1 MNVNILNNL
10 IINYGLLIIFIVLIV
25 VGVKSSIQIIP
36 QERVGIVE
44 RLGKFH
50 SALNPGL
57 HVLVP
62 FIDRLVVIHDMR
74 EVPMVVPEQSCIT
87 KDNTQLAID
96 GVVYFQVSDA
106 KLATY
111 GTNNFVAAIVQLAQ
125 TTLRSV
131 IGKMELDKTFEER
144 DEINRHVVAAV
155 DQASLNWG
163 VKVLRYELK
172 NIQPPQHIINAMQEQ
187 ITAEREK
194 RAKIARSEG
203 DRQEKINLAEGD
215 MTSIIRR
222 SEGDKQS
229 AINRAMGE
237 AEALKTRAMGEAA
250 AIEAIA
256 TANATAIKLIANAI
270 CNENGE
276 LAVNQKLAAQYIEQ
290 FGHLA
295 KAGNTIILPQNLADI
310 AGIVSTALAAVKK
323 SQVQPASVIPNKNA

>member
-1 MNVNILNNL
+1 MSVEALNS
-10 IINYGLLIIFIVLIV
+10 IIIQYGVLIAFIFCIV
-25 VGVKSSIQIIP
+25 IFVKSSIKIIP

-50 SALNPGL
+50 NALNPGL
-57 HVLVP
+57 HILVP
-62 FIDRLVVIHDMR
+62 FVDRLVIIHDMR
-74 EVPMVVPEQSCIT
+74 EVPMVVPEQVCIT

-96 GVVYFQVSDA
+96 GVVYFQISDA

-111 GTNNFVAAIVQLAQ
+111 GTNNFVAAIVQLSQ

-144 DEINRHVVAAV
+144 DEINKHVVAAV

-172 NIQPPQHIINAMQEQ
+172 NIQPPQHILNAMQEQ

-215 MTSIIRR
+215 TMSTIRR

-229 AINRAMGE
+229 AINKAIGE
-237 AEALKTRAMGEAA
+237 AEAMKTKAQGEAQ
-250 AIEAIA
+250 AILAIA
-256 TANATAIKLIANAI
+256 EANAGAIKLIADAI

-290 FGHLA
+290 FGNLA
-295 KAGNTIILPQNLADI
+295 KVGNTIILPQNLTDI
-310 AGIVSTALAAVKK
+310 AGVVTTALAAVKQ
-323 SQVQPASVIPNKNA
+323 SPIKN

>member
-1 MNVNILNNL
+1 MNVETLNGL
-10 IINYGLLIIFIVLIV
+10 IINYGLLIAFIFVIVMF
-25 VGVKSSIQIIP
+25 VKSSIKIIP

-57 HVLVP
+57 HILLP
-62 FIDRLVVIHDMR
+62 FIDRLVVVHDMR
-74 EVPMVVPEQSCIT
+74 EVPMVVPEQVCIT

-111 GTNNFVAAIVQLAQ
+111 GTNNFMAAIVQLSQ

-203 DRQEKINLAEGD
+203 ERQEKINYAEGD
-215 MTSIIRR
+215 TMSTIRR

-229 AINRAMGE
+229 AINKAIGE
-237 AEALKTRAMGEAA
+237 AEALKTRAHGEAQ
-250 AIEAIA
+250 AILAIA
-256 TANATAIKLIANAI
+256 EANAGAIKLIAEAI
-270 CNENGE
+270 CNEKGE

-290 FGHLA
+290 FGNLA

-310 AGIVSTALAAVKK
+310 AGIVSTALAAVKATPK
-323 SQVQPASVIPNKNA
+323 V

>member
-1 MNVNILNNL
+1 MNSIQELNSV
-10 IINYGLLIIFIVLIV
+10 IISYGALIV
-25 VGVKSSIQIIP
+25 FLVAVVLFVKSSIKIIP

-44 RLGKFH
+44 RLGRFH

-57 HVLVP
+57 HVLIP
-62 FIDRLVVIHDMR
+62 FVDRLVVVHDMR
-74 EVPMVVPEQSCIT
+74 EVPMVVPEQVCIT
-87 KDNTQLAID
+87 KDNTQLSID
-96 GVVYFQVSDA
+96 GVVYFQISDA

-111 GTNNFVAAIVQLAQ
+111 GTNNFIAAIIQLSQ

-144 DEINRHVVAAV
+144 DEINKHVVASV

-215 MTSIIRR
+215 TMSAIRR

-229 AINRAMGE
+229 AINKASGE
-237 AEALKTRAMGEAA
+237 AEALKTRAYGEAQ
-250 AIEAIA
+250 AILTIA
-256 TANATAIKLIANAI
+256 EANAQATKLIAEAI
-270 CNENGE
+270 SNKNGD

-290 FGHLA
+290 FGNLA
-295 KAGNTIILPQNLADI
+295 KTGNTIILPQNLSDI
-310 AGIVSTALAAVKK
+310 AGMVTTALSAVKATNLTK
-323 SQVQPASVIPNKNA
+323 

>member
-1 MNVNILNNL
+1 MNVETLNSL
-10 IINYGLLIIFIVLIV
+10 IINYGLLIAFIFVIVMF
-25 VGVKSSIQIIP
+25 VKSSIKIIP

-57 HVLVP
+57 HILLP
-62 FIDRLVVIHDMR
+62 FIDRLVVVHDMR
-74 EVPMVVPEQSCIT
+74 EVPMVVPEQVCIT

-111 GTNNFVAAIVQLAQ
+111 GTNNFMAAIVQLSQ

-203 DRQEKINLAEGD
+203 ERQEKINYAEGD
-215 MTSIIRR
+215 TMSTIRR

-229 AINRAMGE
+229 AINKAIGE
-237 AEALKTRAMGEAA
+237 AEALKTRAHGEAQ
-250 AIEAIA
+250 AILAIA
-256 TANATAIKLIANAI
+256 EANAGAIKLIAEAI
-270 CNENGE
+270 CNEKGE

-290 FGHLA
+290 FGNLA

-310 AGIVSTALAAVKK
+310 AGIVSTALAAVKATPK
-323 SQVQPASVIPNKNA
+323 V

>member
-1 MNVNILNNL
+1 MNGINELNSMIISYGAL
-10 IINYGLLIIFIVLIV
+10 IAFVVCIVLF
-25 VGVKSSIQIIP
+25 VKSSIKIIP

-44 RLGKFH
+44 RLGRFH
-50 SALNPGL
+50 DALNPGL
-57 HVLVP
+57 HVLIP

-74 EVPMVVPEQSCIT
+74 EVPMVVPEQVCIT
-87 KDNTQLAID
+87 KDNTQLSID

-111 GTNNFVAAIVQLAQ
+111 GTNNFIAAIIQLSQ

-144 DEINRHVVAAV
+144 DEINKHVVAAV

-215 MTSIIRR
+215 TMSAIRR
-222 SEGDKQS
+222 SEGEKQS
-229 AINRAMGE
+229 AINKAIGE
-237 AEALKTRAMGEAA
+237 AEALRTRAHGEAQ
-250 AIEAIA
+250 AILAIA
-256 TANATAIKLIANAI
+256 EANAGAIKLIAEAI
-270 CNENGE
+270 CHENGDM
-276 LAVNQKLAAQYIEQ
+276 AVNQKLAQQYIEQ
-290 FGHLA
+290 FGNLA
-295 KAGNTIILPQNLADI
+295 KTSNTIILPQNLSDV
-310 AGIVSTALAAVKK
+310 AGMVTTALAAVKHK
-323 SQVQPASVIPNKNA
+323 S

>member
-1 MNVNILNNL
+1 MNVETLNSL
-10 IINYGLLIIFIVLIV
+10 IIHYGLLIAFIFCV
-25 VGVKSSIQIIP
+25 VMFVKSSIKIIP

-57 HVLVP
+57 HILLP
-62 FIDRLVVIHDMR
+62 FIDRLVVVHDMR
-74 EVPMVVPEQSCIT
+74 EVPMVVPEQVCIT
-87 KDNTQLAID
+87 KDNTQLSID
-96 GVVYFQVSDA
+96 GVVYFQISDA

-111 GTNNFVAAIVQLAQ
+111 GTNNFMAAIVQLSQ

-144 DEINRHVVAAV
+144 DEINKHVVASV

-203 DRQEKINLAEGD
+203 ERQEKINYAEGD
-215 MTSIIRR
+215 TMSAIRR

-229 AINRAMGE
+229 AINQAIGE
-237 AEALKTRAMGEAA
+237 AEAMKTRAQGEAQ
-250 AIEAIA
+250 AILAIA
-256 TANATAIKLIANAI
+256 EANAVAIKLIAEAI
-270 CNENGE
+270 CNEKGE

-290 FGHLA
+290 FGNLA

-310 AGIVSTALAAVKK
+310 AGIVSTALAAVKPTSK
-323 SQVQPASVIPNKNA
+323 L

>member
-1 MNVNILNNL
+1 MNVETLNGL
-10 IINYGLLIIFIVLIV
+10 IINYGLLIAFIFVIVMF
-25 VGVKSSIQIIP
+25 VKSSIKIIP

-57 HVLVP
+57 HILLP
-62 FIDRLVVIHDMR
+62 FIDRLVVVHDMR
-74 EVPMVVPEQSCIT
+74 EVPMVVPEQVCIT

-111 GTNNFVAAIVQLAQ
+111 GTNNFMAAIVQLSQ

-203 DRQEKINLAEGD
+203 ERQEKINYAEGD
-215 MTSIIRR
+215 TMSTIRR

-229 AINRAMGE
+229 AINKAIGE
-237 AEALKTRAMGEAA
+237 AEALKTRAHGEA
-250 AIEAIA
+250 
-256 TANATAIKLIANAI
+256 
-270 CNENGE
+270 
-276 LAVNQKLAAQYIEQ
+276 
-290 FGHLA
+290 
-295 KAGNTIILPQNLADI
+295 
-310 AGIVSTALAAVKK
+310 
-323 SQVQPASVIPNKNA
+323 

>member
-1 MNVNILNNL
+1 MNVETLNGL
-10 IINYGLLIIFIVLIV
+10 IINDGLLIAFIFV
-25 VGVKSSIQIIP
+25 VVMFVKSSIKIIP

-57 HVLVP
+57 HILLP
-62 FIDRLVVIHDMR
+62 FIDRLVVVHDMR
-74 EVPMVVPEQSCIT
+74 EVPMVVPEQVCIT
-87 KDNTQLAID
+87 KDNTQLAMD

-111 GTNNFVAAIVQLAQ
+111 GTNNFMAAIVQLSQ

-203 DRQEKINLAEGD
+203 ERQEKINYAEGD
-215 MTSIIRR
+215 TMSTIRR

-229 AINRAMGE
+229 AINKAIGE
-237 AEALKTRAMGEAA
+237 AEALKTRAHGEAQ
-250 AIEAIA
+250 AILAIA
-256 TANATAIKLIANAI
+256 EANAGAIKLIAEAI
-270 CNENGE
+270 CNEKGE

-290 FGHLA
+290 FGNLA

-310 AGIVSTALAAVKK
+310 AGIVSTALAAVKATPK
-323 SQVQPASVIPNKNA
+323 A

>member
-1 MNVNILNNL
+1 MSVEALNS
-10 IINYGLLIIFIVLIV
+10 IIIQYGVLIAFIFCIV
-25 VGVKSSIQIIP
+25 IFVKSSIKIIP

-57 HVLVP
+57 HILVP
-62 FIDRLVVIHDMR
+62 FVDRLVVIHDMR
-74 EVPMVVPEQSCIT
+74 EVPMVVPEQVCIT

-96 GVVYFQVSDA
+96 GVVYFQISDA

-111 GTNNFVAAIVQLAQ
+111 GTNNFVAAIVQLSQ

-144 DEINRHVVAAV
+144 DEINKHVVAAV

-172 NIQPPQHIINAMQEQ
+172 NIQPPQHILNAMQEQ

-215 MTSIIRR
+215 TMSTIRR

-229 AINRAMGE
+229 AINKAIGE
-237 AEALKTRAMGEAA
+237 AEAMKTKAQGEAQ
-250 AIEAIA
+250 AILAIA
-256 TANATAIKLIANAI
+256 EANAGAIKLIADAI

-290 FGHLA
+290 FGNLA
-295 KAGNTIILPQNLADI
+295 KVGNTIILPQNLTDI
-310 AGIVSTALAAVKK
+310 AGVVTTALAAVKQSPIK
-323 SQVQPASVIPNKNA
+323 K

>member
-1 MNVNILNNL
+1 MSVEALNS
-10 IINYGLLIIFIVLIV
+10 IIIQYGVLIAFIFCIV
-25 VGVKSSIQIIP
+25 IFVKSSIKIIP

-50 SALNPGL
+50 NALNPGL
-57 HVLVP
+57 HILVP
-62 FIDRLVVIHDMR
+62 FVDRLVIIHDMR
-74 EVPMVVPEQSCIT
+74 EVPMVVPEQVCIT

-96 GVVYFQVSDA
+96 GVVYFQISDA

-111 GTNNFVAAIVQLAQ
+111 GTNNFVAAIVQLSQ

-144 DEINRHVVAAV
+144 DEINKHVVAAV

-172 NIQPPQHIINAMQEQ
+172 NIQPPQHILNAMQEQ

-215 MTSIIRR
+215 TMSTIRR

-229 AINRAMGE
+229 AINKAIGE
-237 AEALKTRAMGEAA
+237 AEAMKTKAQGEAQ
-250 AIEAIA
+250 AILAIA
-256 TANATAIKLIANAI
+256 EANAGAIKLIADAI

-290 FGHLA
+290 FGNLA
-295 KAGNTIILPQNLADI
+295 KVGNTIILPQNLTDI
-310 AGIVSTALAAVKK
+310 AGVVTTALAAVKQSPIK
-323 SQVQPASVIPNKNA
+323 K

>member
-1 MNVNILNNL
+1 MNVEALNS
-10 IINYGLLIIFIVLIV
+10 IIIQYRVLIAFIFCIV
-25 VGVKSSIQIIP
+25 IFVKSSIKIIP

-57 HVLVP
+57 HILVP
-62 FIDRLVVIHDMR
+62 FVDRLVVIHDMR
-74 EVPMVVPEQSCIT
+74 EVPMVVPEQVCIT

-96 GVVYFQVSDA
+96 GVVYFQISDA

-111 GTNNFVAAIVQLAQ
+111 GTNNFVAAIVQLSQ

-144 DEINRHVVAAV
+144 DEINKHVVAAV

-172 NIQPPQHIINAMQEQ
+172 NIQPPQHILNAMQEQ

-215 MTSIIRR
+215 TMSTIRR

-229 AINRAMGE
+229 AINKAIGE
-237 AEALKTRAMGEAA
+237 AEAMKTKAQGEAQ
-250 AIEAIA
+250 AILAIA
-256 TANATAIKLIANAI
+256 EANAGAIKLIADAI

-290 FGHLA
+290 FGNLA
-295 KAGNTIILPQNLADI
+295 KVGNTIILPQNLTDI
-310 AGIVSTALAAVKK
+310 AGVVTTALAAVKQSPTK
-323 SQVQPASVIPNKNA
+323 S

>member
-1 MNVNILNNL
+1 
-10 IINYGLLIIFIVLIV
+10 
-25 VGVKSSIQIIP
+25 
-36 QERVGIVE
+36 
-44 RLGKFH
+44 
-50 SALNPGL
+50 
-57 HVLVP
+57 
-62 FIDRLVVIHDMR
+62 
-74 EVPMVVPEQSCIT
+74 MVVPEQVCIT

-111 GTNNFVAAIVQLAQ
+111 GTNNFMAAIVQLSQ

-203 DRQEKINLAEGD
+203 ERQEKINYAEGD
-215 MTSIIRR
+215 TMSTIRR

-229 AINRAMGE
+229 AINKAIGE
-237 AEALKTRAMGEAA
+237 AEALKTRAHGEAQ
-250 AIEAIA
+250 AILAIA
-256 TANATAIKLIANAI
+256 EANAGAIKLIAEAI
-270 CNENGE
+270 CNEKGE

-290 FGHLA
+290 FGNLA

-310 AGIVSTALAAVKK
+310 AGIVSTALAAVKATPK
-323 SQVQPASVIPNKNA
+323 A

>member
-1 MNVNILNNL
+1 MNVETLNSL
-10 IINYGLLIIFIVLIV
+10 IIHYGLLIAFIFCV
-25 VGVKSSIQIIP
+25 VMFVKSSIKIIP

-57 HVLVP
+57 HILLP
-62 FIDRLVVIHDMR
+62 FIDRLVVVHDMR
-74 EVPMVVPEQSCIT
+74 EVPMVVPEQVCIT
-87 KDNTQLAID
+87 KDNTQLSID
-96 GVVYFQVSDA
+96 GVVYFQISDA

-111 GTNNFVAAIVQLAQ
+111 GTNNFMAAIVQLSQ

-144 DEINRHVVAAV
+144 DEINKHVVASV

-203 DRQEKINLAEGD
+203 ERQEKINYAEGD
-215 MTSIIRR
+215 TMSTIRR

-229 AINRAMGE
+229 AINQAIGE
-237 AEALKTRAMGEAA
+237 AEALKTRAQGEAQ
-250 AIEAIA
+250 AILAIA
-256 TANATAIKLIANAI
+256 EANAGAIKLIAAAI
-270 CNENGE
+270 CNEKGE

-290 FGHLA
+290 FGNLA

-310 AGIVSTALAAVKK
+310 AGIVSTALAAVKSTPK
-323 SQVQPASVIPNKNA
+323 V

>member
-1 MNVNILNNL
+1 MNIESINNAIIHFGILL
-10 IINYGLLIIFIVLIV
+10 VFIVCVILFV
-25 VGVKSSIQIIP
+25 RASIKIIP
-36 QERVGIVE
+36 QERVGVVE

-50 SALNPGL
+50 LTLNPGL

-74 EVPMVVPEQSCIT
+74 EVPMVVPEQVCIT

-96 GVVYFQVSDA
+96 GVVYYQVSDA

-111 GTNNFVAAIVQLAQ
+111 GTNNFMAAIIQLAQ

-131 IGKMELDKTFEER
+131 IGKMELDKTFEDR
-144 DEINRHVVAAV
+144 DDINKHVVAAV

-163 VKVLRYELK
+163 VKVLRYEIK

-187 ITAEREK
+187 ITAERGK

-215 MTSIIRR
+215 KSSAVLR
-222 SEGDKQS
+222 SEGERQA
-229 AINRAMGE
+229 AINRANGE
-237 AEALKTRAMGEAA
+237 AQ
-250 AIEAIA
+250 AILTIA
-256 TANATAIKLIANAI
+256 EANAGAIKLIAEAI
-270 CNENGE
+270 TTENGE
-276 LAVNQKLAAQYIEQ
+276 FAVNQKLAGQYIEQ
-290 FGHLA
+290 FGNLA

-310 AGIVSTALAAVKK
+310 AGFVATALAAAK
-323 SQVQPASVIPNKNA
+323 QPTKNILSTEKE

>member
-1 MNVNILNNL
+1 MNVETLNSL
-10 IINYGLLIIFIVLIV
+10 IIHYGLLIAFIFCV
-25 VGVKSSIQIIP
+25 VMFVKSSIKIIP

-57 HVLVP
+57 HILLP
-62 FIDRLVVIHDMR
+62 FIDRLVVVHDMR
-74 EVPMVVPEQSCIT
+74 EVPMVVPEQVCIT
-87 KDNTQLAID
+87 KDNTQLSID
-96 GVVYFQVSDA
+96 GVVYFQISDA

-111 GTNNFVAAIVQLAQ
+111 GTNNFMAAIVQLSQ

-144 DEINRHVVAAV
+144 DEINKHVVASV

-203 DRQEKINLAEGD
+203 ERQEKINYAEGD
-215 MTSIIRR
+215 TMSTIRR

-229 AINRAMGE
+229 AINQAIGE
-237 AEALKTRAMGEAA
+237 AEALKTRAQGEAQ
-250 AIEAIA
+250 AILAIA
-256 TANATAIKLIANAI
+256 EANAGAIKLIAAAI
-270 CNENGE
+270 CNEKGE

-290 FGHLA
+290 FGNLA
-295 KAGNTIILPQNLADI
+295 KAGNTIILPQNLSDI
-310 AGIVSTALAAVKK
+310 AGIVSTALAAVKSTPK
-323 SQVQPASVIPNKNA
+323 V

>member
-1 MNVNILNNL
+1 MNVETLNSL
-10 IINYGLLIIFIVLIV
+10 IINYGLLIAFIFVIVMF
-25 VGVKSSIQIIP
+25 VKSSIKIIP

-57 HVLVP
+57 HILLP

-74 EVPMVVPEQSCIT
+74 EVPMIVPEQVCIT

-111 GTNNFVAAIVQLAQ
+111 GTNNFMAAIVQLSQ

-203 DRQEKINLAEGD
+203 ERQEKINYAEGD
-215 MTSIIRR
+215 TMSTIRR

-229 AINRAMGE
+229 AINKAIGE
-237 AEALKTRAMGEAA
+237 AEALKTRAHGEAQ
-250 AIEAIA
+250 AILAIA
-256 TANATAIKLIANAI
+256 EANAGAIKLIAEAI
-270 CNENGE
+270 CNEKGE

-290 FGHLA
+290 FGNLA

-310 AGIVSTALAAVKK
+310 AGIVSTALAAVKATPK
-323 SQVQPASVIPNKNA
+323 V

>member
-1 MNVNILNNL
+1 MNVEALNS
-10 IINYGLLIIFIVLIV
+10 IIIQYGVLIAFIFCIV
-25 VGVKSSIQIIP
+25 IFVKSSIKIIP

-57 HVLVP
+57 HILVP
-62 FIDRLVVIHDMR
+62 FVDRLVVIHDMR
-74 EVPMVVPEQSCIT
+74 EVPMVVPEQVCIT

-96 GVVYFQVSDA
+96 GVVYFQISDA

-111 GTNNFVAAIVQLAQ
+111 GTNNFVAAIIQLSQ

-144 DEINRHVVAAV
+144 DEINKHVVAAV

-172 NIQPPQHIINAMQEQ
+172 NIQPPQHILNAMQEQ

-215 MTSIIRR
+215 TMSTIRR

-229 AINRAMGE
+229 AINKAIGE
-237 AEALKTRAMGEAA
+237 AEAMKTKAQGEAQ
-250 AIEAIA
+250 AILAIA
-256 TANATAIKLIANAI
+256 EANAGAIKLIADAI

-290 FGHLA
+290 FGNLA
-295 KAGNTIILPQNLADI
+295 KVGNTIILPQNLTDI
-310 AGIVSTALAAVKK
+310 AGVVTTALAAVKQSPTK
-323 SQVQPASVIPNKNA
+323 S

>member
-1 MNVNILNNL
+1 MNPEAINAA
-10 IINYGLLIIFIVLIV
+10 IIHYGLLIAFIFCIVLF
-25 VGVKSSIQIIP
+25 VKASIKIIP
-36 QERVGIVE
+36 QERVGVVE
-44 RLGKFH
+44 RVGKFH
-50 SALNPGL
+50 AALFPGL
-57 HVLVP
+57 HVLIP
-62 FIDRLVVIHDMR
+62 FVDRLVVVHDMR
-74 EVPMVVPEQSCIT
+74 EVPMVVPEQVCIT

-111 GTNNFVAAIVQLAQ
+111 GTNNFMAAIVQLAQ

-131 IGKMELDKTFEER
+131 IGKMELDKTLEER

-163 VKVLRYELK
+163 VKVLRYEIK

-215 MTSIIRR
+215 KSSAIQR
-222 SEGDKQS
+222 SEGERQA
-229 AINRAMGE
+229 AINKSVGE
-237 AEALKTRAMGEAA
+237 AQAILTLASANAEAIRLVAA
-250 AIEAIA
+250 AISQHG
-256 TANATAIKLIANAI
+256 
-270 CNENGE
+270 GE
-276 LAVNQKLAAQYIEQ
+276 MAVNQKLAAQYIEQ

-295 KAGNTIILPQNLADI
+295 KAGNTLIVPQNLADI
-310 AGIVSTALAAVKK
+310 AGFVATALNAAKINTVK
-323 SQVQPASVIPNKNA
+323 PNP

>member
-1 MNVNILNNL
+1 MNGIEELNSMIISYGAL
-10 IINYGLLIIFIVLIV
+10 IAFLAAIVLF
-25 VGVKSSIQIIP
+25 VKSSIKIIP

-44 RLGKFH
+44 RLGKFQ

-57 HVLVP
+57 HVLIP
-62 FIDRLVVIHDMR
+62 FVDRLVVVHDMR
-74 EVPMVVPEQSCIT
+74 EVPMVVPEQVCIT
-87 KDNTQLAID
+87 KDNTQLSID
-96 GVVYFQVSDA
+96 GVVYFQISDA

-111 GTNNFVAAIVQLAQ
+111 GTNNFIAAIIQLSQ

-144 DEINRHVVAAV
+144 DEINKHVVASV

-215 MTSIIRR
+215 TMSAIRR

-229 AINRAMGE
+229 AINQALGE
-237 AEALKTRAMGEAA
+237 AEAMKTRAHGEAQ
-250 AIEAIA
+250 AILTIA
-256 TANATAIKLIANAI
+256 EANAQAIKLIADAI
-270 CNENGE
+270 SNENGD

-290 FGHLA
+290 FGNLA
-295 KAGNTIILPQNLADI
+295 KTGNTIILPQNLSDV
-310 AGIVSTALAAVKK
+310 AGMVTTALSAVKSSNLAK
-323 SQVQPASVIPNKNA
+323 K

>member
-1 MNVNILNNL
+1 MNVNALNSL
-10 IINYGLLIIFIVLIV
+10 IIHYGLLLVFLFCIIFF
-25 VGVKSSIQIIP
+25 VKSSIKIIP

-44 RLGKFH
+44 RVGKFH
-50 SALNPGL
+50 AALNPGL
-57 HVLVP
+57 HILLP
-62 FIDRLVVIHDMR
+62 FVDRLVVIHDMR
-74 EVPMVVPEQSCIT
+74 EVPMTVPEQVCIT

-111 GTNNFVAAIVQLAQ
+111 GTNNFVAAIIQLSQ

-144 DEINRHVVAAV
+144 DEINRHVVASV

-215 MTSIIRR
+215 TMSTIRR

-229 AINRAMGE
+229 AINKAIGE
-237 AEALKTRAMGEAA
+237 AEALKTRANGEAQ
-250 AIEAIA
+250 AILAIA
-256 TANATAIKLIANAI
+256 EANAAAIKLIAEAI
-270 CNENGE
+270 CNEKGE
-276 LAVNQKLAAQYIEQ
+276 IAVSQKLAAQYIEQ
-290 FGHLA
+290 FGNLA

-310 AGIVSTALAAVKK
+310 AGVVTTALAAVKQYPK
-323 SQVQPASVIPNKNA
+323 TA

>member
-1 MNVNILNNL
+1 MNVETLNGL
-10 IINYGLLIIFIVLIV
+10 IINYGLLIAFIFVIVMF
-25 VGVKSSIQIIP
+25 VKSSIKIIP

-57 HVLVP
+57 HILLP
-62 FIDRLVVIHDMR
+62 FIDRLVVVHDMR
-74 EVPMVVPEQSCIT
+74 EVPMVVPEQVCIT

-111 GTNNFVAAIVQLAQ
+111 GTNNFMAAIVQLSQ

-203 DRQEKINLAEGD
+203 ERQEKINYAEGD
-215 MTSIIRR
+215 TMSTIRR

-229 AINRAMGE
+229 AINKAIGE
-237 AEALKTRAMGEAA
+237 AEALKTRAHGEAQ
-250 AIEAIA
+250 AILAIA
-256 TANATAIKLIANAI
+256 EANAGAIKLIAEAI
-270 CNENGE
+270 CNEKGE

-290 FGHLA
+290 FGNLA
-295 KAGNTIILPQNLADI
+295 KAGNTIILPQNLSDI
-310 AGIVSTALAAVKK
+310 AGIVSTALAAVKATPK
-323 SQVQPASVIPNKNA
+323 A

>member
-1 MNVNILNNL
+1 MNVETLNSL
-10 IINYGLLIIFIVLIV
+10 IINYGLLIAFIFVIVMF
-25 VGVKSSIQIIP
+25 VKSSIKIIP

-57 HVLVP
+57 HILLP
-62 FIDRLVVIHDMR
+62 FIDRLVVVHDMR
-74 EVPMVVPEQSCIT
+74 EVPMIVPEQVCIT

-111 GTNNFVAAIVQLAQ
+111 GTNNFMAAIVQLSQ

-203 DRQEKINLAEGD
+203 ERQEKINYAEGD
-215 MTSIIRR
+215 TMSTIRR

-229 AINRAMGE
+229 AINKAIGE
-237 AEALKTRAMGEAA
+237 AEALKTRAHGEAQ
-250 AIEAIA
+250 AILAIA
-256 TANATAIKLIANAI
+256 EANAGAIKLIAEAI
-270 CNENGE
+270 CNEKGE

-290 FGHLA
+290 FGNLA

-310 AGIVSTALAAVKK
+310 AGIVSTALAAVKATPK
-323 SQVQPASVIPNKNA
+323 A

>member
-1 MNVNILNNL
+1 MNIEVLNSL
-10 IINYGLLIIFIVLIV
+10 IINYGILIV
-25 VGVKSSIQIIP
+25 FVFCIVMFVRLSIKIIP

-50 SALNPGL
+50 TSLNPGL
-57 HVLVP
+57 HVLIP
-62 FIDRLVVIHDMR
+62 FIDRLVVVHDMR
-74 EVPMVVPEQSCIT
+74 EVPMVVPEQVCIT

-96 GVVYFQVSDA
+96 GVVYFQISDA

-111 GTNNFVAAIVQLAQ
+111 GTNNFVAAIVQLSQ

-144 DEINRHVVAAV
+144 DEINKHVVAAV

-172 NIQPPQHIINAMQEQ
+172 NIQPPQHILNAMQEQ

-215 MTSIIRR
+215 TMSTIRR

-229 AINRAMGE
+229 AINKAIGE
-237 AEALKTRAMGEAA
+237 AEAMKTKAQGEAQ
-250 AIEAIA
+250 AILAIA
-256 TANATAIKLIANAI
+256 EANAGAIKLIANAI
-270 CNENGE
+270 CSEKGE
-276 LAVNQKLAAQYIEQ
+276 LAVNQKLAGEYIEQ
-290 FGHLA
+290 FGKLA
-295 KAGNTIILPQNLADI
+295 KAGNTIILPQNLSDI
-310 AGIVSTALAAVKK
+310 AGIVSTALAAVKQMPK
-323 SQVQPASVIPNKNA
+323 A

>member
-1 MNVNILNNL
+1 MNVATLNNA
-10 IINYGLLIIFIVLIV
+10 IINYGLLIAFIFFVFIF
-25 VGVKSSIQIIP
+25 VKSSIKIIP
-36 QERVGIVE
+36 QERVGVVE
-44 RLGKFH
+44 RLGRFH
-50 SALNPGL
+50 SELHPGL

-62 FIDRLVVIHDMR
+62 FVDRLVVIHDMR
-74 EVPMVVPEQSCIT
+74 EVPMIVPEQVCIT
-87 KDNTQLAID
+87 KDNTQLSID

-111 GTNNFVAAIVQLAQ
+111 GTNNFMSAIVQLSQ

-144 DEINRHVVAAV
+144 DEINKHVVASV

-203 DRQEKINLAEGD
+203 ERQEKINYAEGD
-215 MTSIIRR
+215 TMSTIRR

-229 AINRAMGE
+229 AINQAIGE
-237 AEALKTRAMGEAA
+237 AEAMKTRAQGEAQ
-250 AIEAIA
+250 AILAIAEANAEAIR
-256 TANATAIKLIANAI
+256 LIANAI
-270 CNENGE
+270 SNENGE
-276 LAVNQKLAAQYIEQ
+276 FAVNQKLAAQYIEQ
-290 FGHLA
+290 FGNLA
-295 KAGNTIILPQNLADI
+295 KTNNTMILPHNLSDI
-310 AGIVSTALAAVKK
+310 AGIVSTALSAVKQ
-323 SQVQPASVIPNKNA
+323 SNSKN